1 MLLRTVLE
9 TDGPYAGNPC
19 GSHDHDHYDAADSVE
34 MQWRGQ
40 AEFYSLMREHGVFVH
55 APDDYL
61 FAGGANKE
69 CGGKPEDHPSK
80 RRAGRPQE
88 RHFVYRLRG
97 EPDVAAALAVALHR
111 APGELR

>member
-1 MLLRTVLE
+1 MEHLSGGDEKRYRIWRAIGADALALIPVFKVN
-9 TDGPYAGNPC
+9 GQ
-19 GSHDHDHYDAADSVE
+19 DAADSVE

-88 RHFVYRLRG
+88 WHFVYRL
-97 EPDVAAALAVALHR
+97 
-111 APGELR
+111 